1 MDRTCRQSSVIPFRL
16 TDSEFELLLITA
28 LNSGQW
34 IFPKGIIDDGL
45 SAREAAAQEAYE
57 EAGVKG
63 TVPNILLGIYSYEK
77 WGGICEVQVYPL
89 HVLSILE
96 KWPEE
101 KERKRCWVS
110 LKKARKM
117 IKKKELRILLDNL
130 EKNYQAIRGTL
141 E

>member
-1 MDRTCRQSSVIPFRL
+1 MGIIYRQASVIPFRL
-16 TDSEFELLLITA
+16 IKGEFELLLITA

-34 IFPKGIIDDGL
+34 IFPKGIIDDDL

-63 TVPNILLGIYSYEK
+63 TVPDLLLGTYTYKK
-77 WGGICEVQVYPL
+77 WGGICNVQVYPL
-89 HVLSILE
+89 QVLDILE

-110 LKKARKM
+110 VKKARKI
-117 IKKKELRILLDNL
+117 IKKKELRIQLGNF
-130 EKNYQAIRGTL
+130 EKNDQAIRRTI